1 MVHLKFSHCAYC
13 DAWGEAPKMDKHPM
27 MVRVLA
33 LKEEGR
39 DIKLNWDNCTVCI
52 DYGAEEKTKVII
64 ECEIDKP
71 YEMV

>member
-13 DAWGEAPKMDKHPM
+13 DAWGEAPKMYKHQM
-27 MVRVLA
+27 MVLVLA

-39 DIKLNWDNCTVCI
+39 DIKMNWDNCTVCI